1 MYSQR
6 ETFHSILIVHTT
18 DSQSSGKIVRIYI
31 YVWGAGGLAVFSYA
45 LNGKRNVT
53 IFHKMQDLIR

>member
-31 YVWGAGGLAVFSYA
+31 YFWGAGGMAVFSYA

-53 IFHKMQDLIR
+53 IFHKM